1 MTNKEIPELTLN
13 NISLSVSIDIFLFTD
28 FKII

>member
-1 MTNKEIPELTLN
+1 MTNKEIPELALN
-13 NISLSVSIDIFLFTD
+13 NISLSFSIDVFSFAD

>member
-1 MTNKEIPELTLN
+1 MTNKEIRELTLN
-13 NISLSVSIDIFLFTD
+13 NIFLSVSIDIFSFTD